1 MQSSSSGS
9 TARTVVY
16 RIDSVVVSMEY
27 ETLGESEWLNR
38 DPVWMKL
45 YPEAVL
51 G

>member
-1 MQSSSSGS
+1 
-9 TARTVVY
+9 
-16 RIDSVVVSMEY
+16 VSMEY

-45 YPEAVL
+45 DTRSRGML